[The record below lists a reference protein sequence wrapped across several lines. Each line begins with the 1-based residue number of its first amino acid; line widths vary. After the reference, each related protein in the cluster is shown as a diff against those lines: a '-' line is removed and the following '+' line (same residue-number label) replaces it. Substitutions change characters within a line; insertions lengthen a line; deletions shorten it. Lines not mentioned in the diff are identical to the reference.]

1 LLERQWLLRRR
12 TAPVEDAIEHLCGMQ
27 AQAPMSPYVGLWTR
41 LEGFRPE
48 SLADLITNRRAV
60 RIALM
65 RSTIHLVTARDC
77 LRLRPLFQAFLE
89 RALHTA
95 TPFGRQIVGM
105 DMTALVAAARKA
117 LDERPRTLAELGT
130 VLQQRWPDRDAASLA
145 YSVRHLVPLVQVP
158 PRGLWGRSG
167 AARCATAEAW
177 LGRPLQAKPSLEKLI
192 LRYLAAFGPAT
203 VADIQAWSGLR
214 GLRGTVERSRPRLR
228 SLRDAAGRELL
239 DVPDGALPDVDTPAA
254 PRFLPEFDN
263 LLLAHADRTRVVS
276 NAHRSVIGARTILVD
291 GMVRATWT
299 IARQPAAATLTI
311 ECLTP
316 LRKAE
321 RAAVADE
328 GTRLLSL
335 VAPDAIRREIRFA

>member
-1 LLERQWLLRRR
+1 LLERQWLLRRQ
-12 TAPVEDAIEHLCGMQ
+12 TAPVPDAIEHLCGMQ
-27 AQAPMSPYVGLWTR
+27 AQVPMSPYVGLWTR

-77 LRLRPLFQAFLE
+77 LGLRPLFQAFLE

-105 DMTALVAAARKA
+105 DMTPLVAAARKA

-130 VLQQRWPDRDAASLA
+130 VLHQRWPDRDPASLA
-145 YSVRHLVPLVQVP
+145 YAVRHLVPLVQVP

-177 LGRPLQAKPSLEKLI
+177 LGRPLQAKLSLEKLI

-214 GLRGTVERSRPRLR
+214 GLRPTVERLRPRLR
-228 SLRDAAGRELL
+228 SLKDAAGRELL
-239 DVPDGALPDVDTPAA
+239 DVPDGFLPDPDTAA
-254 PRFLPEFDN
+254 PPRFLPEFDN

-276 NAHRSVIGARTILVD
+276 NEHRSVIGFRTVLVD

-299 IARQPAAATLTI
+299 IARQPEAATLTV

-316 LRKAE
+316 IRKTD
-321 RAAVADE
+321 RTAVADE
-328 GTRLLSL
+328 GARLLAF
-335 VAPDAIRREIRFA
+335 VAPDATRHEIQFV

>member
-1 LLERQWLLRRR
+1 
-12 TAPVEDAIEHLCGMQ
+12 
-27 AQAPMSPYVGLWTR
+27 
-41 LEGFRPE
+41 
-48 SLADLITNRRAV
+48 
-60 RIALM
+60 M

-77 LRLRPLFQAFLE
+77 LGLRPLFQAFLE

-95 TPFGRQIVGM
+95 TPFGRQVVGM
-105 DMTALVAAARKA
+105 DMTVLVAAARKA

-130 VLQQRWPDRDAASLA
+130 VLHQRWPDRDPASLA
-145 YSVRHLVPLVQVP
+145 YAVRHLVPLVQVP

-214 GLRGTVERSRPRLR
+214 GLRPTVEHLRPRLR
-228 SLRDAAGRELL
+228 SLKDAAGRELL
-239 DVPDGALPDVDTPAA
+239 DVPDGFLPDPDTAA
-254 PRFLPEFDN
+254 PPRFLPEFDN

-276 NAHRSVIGARTILVD
+276 NEHRSVIGFRTVLVD

-299 IARQPAAATLTI
+299 IARQPEAATLTV

-316 LRKAE
+316 IRKTD
-321 RAAVADE
+321 RTAVADE
-328 GTRLLSL
+328 GARLLAF
-335 VAPDAIRREIRFA
+335 VAPDATRHEIQFV

>member
-1 LLERQWLLRRR
+1 
-12 TAPVEDAIEHLCGMQ
+12 M
-27 AQAPMSPYVGLWTR
+27 
-41 LEGFRPE
+41 
-48 SLADLITNRRAV
+48 DL
-60 RIALM
+60 
-65 RSTIHLVTARDC
+65 
-77 LRLRPLFQAFLE
+77 
-89 RALHTA
+89 
-95 TPFGRQIVGM
+95 
-105 DMTALVAAARKA
+105 TALVAAARKA

-130 VLQQRWPDRDAASLA
+130 VLHQRWPDRDPASLA
-145 YSVRHLVPLVQVP
+145 YAVRHLVPLVQVP

-214 GLRGTVERSRPRLR
+214 GLRPTVERLLPRLR
-228 SLRDAAGRELL
+228 SLSDAGGRELL
-239 DVPDGALPDVDTPAA
+239 DVPDGILPAADTPAP

-276 NAHRSVIGARTILVD
+276 NVHRSVIGARTILVD

-316 LRKAE
+316 LRKVE

-328 GTRLLSL
+328 GTRLLAF
-335 VAPDAIRREIRFA
+335 VAPDATRREIRFT